1 MKTSISLAALLLGLA
16 LTAGCNGDSKKD
28 KKLETNSSASGF
40 ALKADLCGAYLS
52 IADFADKTDGR
63 RQASLEIAM
72 AVCGKMEGTDDK
84 TWSALGAR
92 LSTPDV
98 YVHKPDSGFTG
109 GEKSQVFIEDESK
122 VFAMKDSTKVLI
134 GTITKVA
141 SGSKVKLADGITPE
155 LAIGNRLYQISD
167 AKTVPDSEKRLFI
180 SAP

>member
-1 MKTSISLAALLLGLA
+1 MTSKLPVGLA
-16 LTAGCNGDSKKD
+16 SVAGCNGDNKKD

-40 ALKADLCGAYLS
+40 ALKADICGAFLS
-52 IADFADKTDGR
+52 IADFADKEGGR

-72 AVCGKMEGTDDK
+72 GVCGKMDGSDDK
-84 TWSALGAR
+84 TWSALGMR

-98 YVHKPDSGFTG
+98 YLHIADSGFTG
-109 GEKSQVFIEDESK
+109 GEKSLVFIEDETK
-122 VFAMKDSTKVLI
+122 VFAVKGSNKVLI

-155 LAIGNRLYQISD
+155 LAIGSRLYQISD